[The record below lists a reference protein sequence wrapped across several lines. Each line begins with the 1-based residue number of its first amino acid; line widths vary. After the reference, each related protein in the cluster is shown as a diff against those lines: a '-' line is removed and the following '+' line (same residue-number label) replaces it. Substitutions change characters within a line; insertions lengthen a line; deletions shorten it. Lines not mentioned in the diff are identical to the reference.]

1 MSNTIAFIGLGHMGK
16 PMALNLLK
24 AGHSLKVFDLNAEA
38 MKELQEAGAQVGESA
53 EQIAKDAQM
62 VFTMLPAGRHVRQVY
77 EGENG
82 LLQAVAPGTVLV
94 DCSTIDAQTSQDLA
108 AKAAK
113 LGLLML
119 DAPVSGGTGGAIA
132 GTLTFM
138 VGGEDPALEK
148 ARPYLDA
155 MGKNIFHAGKAGAG
169 QVAKIC
175 NNMLLGILMAGTAEA
190 LALGVAH
197 GLDPAVLSSIMARSS
212 GRNWATELYNPW
224 PGVMPDVPASRDYQ
238 GGFATGL
245 MLKDLGLAA
254 DAAVS
259 QNSATPLG
267 ELARNLFALHAAQG
281 QNAGLDFSSILNLYR
296 QKN

>member
-53 EQIAKDAQM
+53 VDIAKDAQM

-138 VGGEDPALEK
+138 VGGEDPAWKMFL
-148 ARPYLDA
+148 P
-155 MGKNIFHAGKAGAG
+155 M
-169 QVAKIC
+169 
-175 NNMLLGILMAGTAEA
+175 
-190 LALGVAH
+190 
-197 GLDPAVLSSIMARSS
+197 
-212 GRNWATELYNPW
+212 
-224 PGVMPDVPASRDYQ
+224 ASR
-238 GGFATGL
+238 
-245 MLKDLGLAA
+245 
-254 DAAVS
+254 
-259 QNSATPLG
+259 
-267 ELARNLFALHAAQG
+267 
-281 QNAGLDFSSILNLYR
+281 
-296 QKN
+296 